1 MARKVYV
8 VNLSYDT
15 TDSDLQTMFEEC
27 GTVQS
32 AQVVVDGASGRS
44 KGFGFVEMTS
54 DQVASSTVQCRW
66 ERN

>member
-1 MARKVYV
+1 MAKKVYV
-8 VNLSYDT
+8 GNLSYDT

-32 AQVVVDGASGRS
+32 AQVVVDRESGRS

-54 DQVASSTVQCRW
+54 DQGRRPSTP
-66 ERN
+66 